1 LTRQDKQILAIEK
14 GPEPMTRFPFSLAE
28 AILLGLS
35 LYGTTDAKAAS
46 AIANPAQTLAL
57 GQHVADVQQSHIS
70 KAGVGFHLY
79 IGPRHRYYRRRYYHR
94 RYYRPRY
101 YRGRRYGYGRRYG
114 RCGYWRKRCARNWG
128 YGGSNF
134 RGCLRYHGCR

>member
-1 LTRQDKQILAIEK
+1 MRLVL
-14 GPEPMTRFPFSLAE
+14 MTPVIALVAAMMLVPRGASAAATTPASVV
-28 AILLGLS
+28 LLG
-35 LYGTTDAKAAS
+35 KAVSS
-46 AIANPAQTLAL
+46 AGSA
-57 GQHVADVQQSHIS
+57 HVD

-79 IGPRHRYYRRRYYHR
+79 IGPRYRRYRRYHR
-94 RYYRPRY
+94 PRRYRRY
-101 YRGRRYGYGRRYG
+101 YRGRHYGRGRRYG